1 MCVCVVCTFNTHR
14 EHEVAS
20 FGESA
25 SRHKAQIARL
35 LNECKMR
42 ANELESC
49 LEGLSKVE
57 KEIKSTEQQVRDL
70 AIEFV
75 SEVRQKTPFL
85 SELPRI
91 KTKCLHFSKVR
102 QRERQLVEEL
112 RSCFGEEALGF
123 LSKRAEYQVLLD
135 SLRSSCSLS
144 EVVVRG
150 KDLNFLLL
158 KKSIQEK
165 LRQSERIQPLLEVP
179 SSLTKQVR
187 FVPGGFELGWLQED
201 GEKRKAKY
209 PSRRWQVFSTSSADY
224 DLRSC
229 Y

>member
-1 MCVCVVCTFNTHR
+1 M
-14 EHEVAS
+14 
-20 FGESA
+20 
-25 SRHKAQIARL
+25 
-35 LNECKMR
+35 
-42 ANELESC
+42 
-49 LEGLSKVE
+49 
-57 KEIKSTEQQVRDL
+57 
-70 AIEFV
+70 
-75 SEVRQKTPFL
+75 
-85 SELPRI
+85 
-91 KTKCLHFSKVR
+91 
-102 QRERQLVEEL
+102 EEL

-201 GEKRKAKY
+201 GEKRRAKY
-209 PSRRWQVFSTSSADY
+209 PSRRW
-224 DLRSC
+224 
-229 Y
+229 